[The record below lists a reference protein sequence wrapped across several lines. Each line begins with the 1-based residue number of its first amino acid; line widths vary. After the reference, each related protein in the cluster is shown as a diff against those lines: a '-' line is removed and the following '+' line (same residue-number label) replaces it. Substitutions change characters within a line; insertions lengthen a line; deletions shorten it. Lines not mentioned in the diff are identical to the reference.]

1 MISNYKIITISY
13 HNTNLKDLGK
23 FVLPESNSEFVDN
36 LCAIKEWLGIDELLY
51 ISTCN
56 RVMFILYGEAYVS
69 NDTVV
74 SMYNRVIPN
83 LSDSDSEILK
93 QSVNIYV
100 GMDAIHHL
108 FKVASS
114 VDSLVVGERQIIYQL
129 RNSYDIVK
137 NTNICGDWIRIVME
151 NALLTSKQVF
161 NNTKIGKAPV
171 SIASLAVLKL
181 MQYSVNPF
189 SKIILIGAGQ
199 TNHIVAK
206 ILRSKGFTNV
216 TVFNRTISKAQTIA
230 KLFPNGKALPLSDLK
245 TYIGGADVIISCIS
259 VSEPVIGLTE
269 YTQLTT
275 GELTP
280 TILIDLAIPN
290 NISDSVTQL
299 SHIYYIDVESLRK
312 IAYDNKVFR
321 ESELIKSVS
330 IINNNVEKFHKIYNQ
345 RRIEI
350 LFNSIPSQIKAIKE
364 NAITK
369 VFKKDIENMDEATL
383 KIIDKIMTYMEK
395 KSIGIPM
402 KIAKE
407 QYKELLY

>member
-23 FVLPESNSEFVDN
+23 FILPESSSEFVDK
-36 LCAIKEWLGIDELLY
+36 LHVIKDWLGISELLY

-56 RVMFILYGEAYVS
+56 RVMFILYGESQIS

-74 SMYNRVIPN
+74 SMYTRVIPN
-83 LSDSDSEILK
+83 LSDSDGEILK
-93 QSVNIYV
+93 QSVDIYV
-100 GMDAIHHL
+100 GVGAIQHL

-129 RNSYDIVK
+129 RNAYDTVK
-137 NTNICGDWIRIVME
+137 STNICGNWIRILME
-151 NALLTSKQVF
+151 NALLTSKEVF
-161 NNTKIGKAPV
+161 NRTKIGKASV

-181 MQYSVNPF
+181 MSCSVTPV

-216 TVFNRTISKAQTIA
+216 TVFNRTIAKADAIA
-230 KLFPNGKALPLSDLK
+230 KLFPNGKALLLSDLK
-245 TYIGGADVIISCIS
+245 TYRGDADIIISCIS
-259 VSEPVIGLTE
+259 VTEPIVGLTE
-269 YTQLTT
+269 YTQLNA

-280 TILIDLAIPN
+280 KIIIDLAIPN
-290 NISDSVTQL
+290 NIAYEVTQL
-299 SHIYYIDVESLRK
+299 SQIHYIDVESLRK
-312 IAYDNKVFR
+312 IAYENRVFR
-321 ESELIKSVS
+321 ESELIKAAS
-330 IINNNVEKFHKIYNQ
+330 IIDDGVEKFDKIYNQ

-350 LFNSIPSQIKAIKE
+350 LFKGIPSEIRAIKE
-364 NAITK
+364 NAITT
-369 VFKKDIENMDEATL
+369 VFKKDIENMSKPTI
-383 KIIDKIMTYMEK
+383 KIIDTIMAYMEK
-395 KSIGIPM
+395 KCIGIPM

-407 QYKELLY
+407 QYKELL

>member
-23 FVLPESNSEFVDN
+23 FILPESNSEFVDK
-36 LCAIKEWLGIDELLY
+36 LHAIKELLGISELLY

-56 RVMFILYGEAYVS
+56 RVMFILYGEAQIS
-69 NDTVV
+69 NDKVV

-108 FKVASS
+108 FNVASS

-129 RNSYDIVK
+129 RNAYDIVK
-137 NTNICGDWIRIVME
+137 NTNICGDWIRILME

-161 NNTKIGKAPV
+161 NNTKIGKASV

-181 MQYSVNPF
+181 MRCSVKPV

-216 TVFNRTISKAQTIA
+216 TVFNRTISKAQAIA
-230 KLFPNGKALPLSDLK
+230 KLFPNGKALLLSDLK
-245 TYIGGADVIISCIS
+245 TYTDGADIMISCIS
-259 VSEPVIGLTE
+259 VTEPIVGLTE
-269 YTQLTT
+269 YNQLIA
-275 GELTP
+275 GELIP
-280 TILIDLAIPN
+280 KIIIDLAIPN
-290 NISDSVTQL
+290 NIADEVIKLPQV
-299 SHIYYIDVESLRK
+299 YYIDVESLRK
-312 IAYDNKVFR
+312 IAYENKAIR
-321 ESELIKSVS
+321 ESELNKAAS
-330 IINNNVEKFHKIYNQ
+330 IIDDNVQKFNKIYNQ

-350 LFNSIPSQIKAIKE
+350 LFNGIPSEIRAIKE
-364 NAITK
+364 NAITT
-369 VFKKDIENMDEATL
+369 VFKKDLENMDEPTIKL
-383 KIIDKIMTYMEK
+383 IDTIMTYMEK
-395 KSIGIPM
+395 KCIGIPM

-407 QYKELLY
+407 QYNELL

>member
-23 FVLPESNSEFVDN
+23 FILSESNGKFVDT
-36 LCAIKEWLGIDELLY
+36 LHTIKEWFGIKELLY

-56 RVMFILYGEAYVS
+56 RIMFILYGEKAIS
-69 NDTVV
+69 NDMVV

-83 LSDSDSEILK
+83 LSARDNQTLR
-93 QSVNIYV
+93 QSVDIYV
-100 GMDAIHHL
+100 GVDAIQHL
-108 FKVASS
+108 YKVASS

-129 RNSYDIVK
+129 RSAYNSLK
-137 NTNICGDWIRIVME
+137 LTNICGDWIRILMD
-151 NALLTSKQVF
+151 NALLTSKEVF
-161 NNTKIGKAPV
+161 NSTKLGNASV
-171 SIASLAVLKL
+171 SIASLAVLKM

-199 TNHIVAK
+199 TNSIVAK
-206 ILRSKGFTNV
+206 ILRSKGFTDI
-216 TVFNRTISKAQTIA
+216 TVFNRTISKAEAIA
-230 KLFPNGKALPLSDLK
+230 KLFPNGKALLLNDLK
-245 TYIGGADVIISCIS
+245 TYIGGADIIISCIS
-259 VSEPVIGLTE
+259 VAEPVIGLTE

-290 NISDSVTQL
+290 NIADTVTQL
-299 SHIYYIDVESLRK
+299 SDIHYIDVESLRK

-321 ESELIKSVS
+321 ESELIKSIS
-330 IINNNVEKFHKIYNQ
+330 IINDNVEKFDKIYNQ

-350 LFNSIPSQIKAIKE
+350 LFNSIPSEIRAIKE

-369 VFKKDIENMDEATL
+369 VFKKDIENMDDTTI
-383 KIIDKIMTYMEK
+383 KIIDTIMTYMEK
-395 KSIGIPM
+395 KCIGIPM